1 MTARLANI
9 RTATALITP
18 FANDGIDRDSLAT
31 LVEHQRRAGIDAVV
45 VCDVIGEGWAL
56 SDDERDVVLTTC
68 LEQSEGRLAVIA
80 ATGTYST
87 ARSIALAERAQKLGA
102 DGLLVTVP
110 YYSKPTIAGVAA
122 HFRSIAETTHLPII
136 IDDDPQRSVIEG
148 GADLLAALSDVQNI
162 VGVRHGAGRL
172 ADFLRLDPVLRRR
185 YHHYCQDGI
194 DLPAFLA
201 CGGHGAMSAY
211 GNLFPFRLAA
221 LARGLAGTGEQFRYH
236 MAALLVATKGQWD
249 ATVVKAAGAVLHG
262 YPEAIRLPLVELDV
276 EVREALSQ
284 VLSSIEAR
292 VCLSAPMRR
301 ISLRIPAP
309 IENLRAQE

>member
-1 MTARLANI
+1 VTARLVNI

-18 FANDGIDRDSLAT
+18 FTGQGVDRDSLAT
-31 LVEHQRRAGIDAVV
+31 LVERQREAGIDAVV
-45 VCDVIGEGWAL
+45 VCDVAGEGWAL

-68 LEQSEGRLAVIA
+68 LKRAEGRLAVIA

-87 ARSIALAERAQKLGA
+87 AHSIELAERAQKLGA

-110 YYSKPTIAGVAA
+110 YYSKPTRAGVAA

-185 YHHYCQDGI
+185 YHHYCQDGGE
-194 DLPAFLA
+194 LPAFLA

-221 LARGLAGTGEQFRYH
+221 LARGVAGAGEQFRYD
-236 MAALLVATKGQWD
+236 MAALLHAAKAQWD
-249 ATVVKAAGAVLHG
+249 ATVVKAAGAILHG
-262 YPEAIRLPLVELDV
+262 YPKAVRLPLVELDI
-276 EVREALSQ
+276 EMRDALCQ
-284 VLSSIEAR
+284 LLSGIDAR
-292 VCLSAPMRR
+292 ACLPEPRSVA
-301 ISLRIPAP
+301 
-309 IENLRAQE
+309 